1 MTSENLLREV
11 NGVIWPGFLGA
22 TLPDWLRTALREGLA
37 GVVYFR
43 QNIESAAQLTGLS
56 QQIRELNP
64 AAIIGVDEEGGNV
77 TRLQSK
83 TGSELPGA
91 AVLGRIDDPELTAA
105 AGAWIGRLCR
115 EYGINLT
122 IAPVADVNTN
132 PMNPVIGVRSFGSE
146 TDLVARH
153 TAAMVRG
160 IQSAGVAACAKHF
173 PGHGDTHTDSHL
185 GLPVLDFDLARLVSE
200 HLPPFQAAAEAGAMA
215 VMTAHI
221 VLSDLGDAP
230 ATINPE
236 ALAMLRDTGFDGVLA
251 TDALDMAAI
260 RATIGSGRGAVRA
273 ILAGAD
279 LLCVGNPDNP
289 RDGVAQPT
297 GPTVDEA
304 DYLEIRDA
312 LLAAVESG
320 EIPRERLTDAYR
332 RNQRLTARLQAP
344 QPTASDASGPD
355 WVAVAARAC
364 QGSARLPD
372 SVLDAGRLS
381 IKDLRR
387 DPNMAVGRSLD
398 YFSIAF
404 AEKFDLQQNATPDLV
419 IIDAQISQADP
430 EQRRELARLAA
441 ANPELICLNTGL
453 AGTDLTV
460 PTLTTFGSS
469 RVSAQAAV
477 RRLTAR

>member
-1 MTSENLLREV
+1 MNSENLLREV
-11 NGVIWPGFLGA
+11 NGVIWPGFLGK

-43 QNIESAAQLTGLS
+43 QNIESAAQLTQLS

-64 AAIIGVDEEGGNV
+64 DAIIGVDEEGGNV
-77 TRLQSK
+77 TRLQSN

-105 AGAWIGRLCR
+105 AGAQIGRLCR
-115 EYGINLT
+115 EYGINLA

-132 PMNPVIGVRSFGSE
+132 PMNPVIGVRSFGAE
-146 TDLVARH
+146 TELVARH

-173 PGHGDTHTDSHL
+173 PGHGDTQTDSHVA
-185 GLPVLDFDLARLVSE
+185 LPRLDFDLARLVAE
-200 HLPPFQAAAEAGAMA
+200 HLPPFQAAADASVMAM
-215 VMTAHI
+215 MTAHI

-230 ATINPE
+230 ATINPK
-236 ALAMLRDTGFDGVLA
+236 ALAMLRNTGFDGVLA

-289 RDGVAQPT
+289 RDAVAQSANPA
-297 GPTVDEA
+297 VDEA
-304 DYLEIRDA
+304 DYLEIRGA

-320 EIPRERLTDAYR
+320 EIPRERLIEAYR
-332 RNQRLTARLQAP
+332 RNQRLVAGLSGPDPTT
-344 QPTASDASGPD
+344 TASEPD
-355 WVAVAARAC
+355 WVALAARAC
-364 QGSARLPD
+364 QGSATLPD

-381 IKDLRR
+381 IKDLRA
-387 DPNMAVGRSLD
+387 DPNMAVGQSTD
-398 YFSIAF
+398 FFSIAF
-404 AEKFDLQQNATPDLV
+404 AEKFELHQSETPDLV
-419 IIDAQISQADP
+419 IIDAQSSQATP
-430 EQRRELARLAA
+430 GQRRELARLAA
-441 ANPELICLNTGL
+441 ANPELVCLNAGL
-453 AGTDLTV
+453 AGTDLTI

-477 RRLTAR
+477 RRLTAH